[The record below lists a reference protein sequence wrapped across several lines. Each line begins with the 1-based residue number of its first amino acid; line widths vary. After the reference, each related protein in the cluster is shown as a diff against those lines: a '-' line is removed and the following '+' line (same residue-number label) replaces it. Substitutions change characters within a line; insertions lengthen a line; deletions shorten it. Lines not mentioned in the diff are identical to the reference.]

1 MKKIE
6 LPEAGFSRLPTV
18 LKHFPVSRSL
28 WLQGC
33 REGRFPRAYRN
44 KGVTIWKN
52 SDLLAFFAS
61 LEVSDV

>member
-1 MKKIE
+1 MQKTE

-33 REGRFPRAYRN
+33 REGRFPAPYRN
-44 KGVTIWKN
+44 RGVTVWKN
-52 SDLLAFFAS
+52 SELLAFFAG
-61 LEVSDV
+61 LEAK